1 MTRGVESAGTDLQS
15 WCIWLQARHTNT
27 FPVEWWEDNNKNV
40 SILWDENCTYAY
52 YAPLYLCSESHWFL
66 CNIYGPSDNH
76 KFLDFMLASICH
88 LGDDQC
94 VAMGDRQTHPISH
107 TETHTQTHT
116 TDSDMI
122 FGTTGATS
130 GCVNFLKTAW
140 IFQQT
145 TQITNRIFRKV
156 RKKWSN

>member
-1 MTRGVESAGTDLQS
+1 MIARTDLQSWCIWLNLQKNIKKYFSICDTGVESAGTDLQS

-40 SILWDENCTYAY
+40 SILWDENCT

-107 TETHTQTHT
+107 TETHTQTHRTHT
-116 TDSDMI
+116 TD
-122 FGTTGATS
+122 
-130 GCVNFLKTAW
+130 
-140 IFQQT
+140 QT
-145 TQITNRIFRKV
+145 WYLSQPV
-156 RKKWSN
+156 QPAVA